1 MKNTNHQDGNDPHNI
16 MKLAEEEWDQ
26 TDTRLAKYDPKVNKH
41 RAKTISRT
49 LPEGGSLETRTVGRT
64 LSESSKTLFR

>member
-41 RAKTISRT
+41 LAETISRT
-49 LPEGGSLETRTVGRT
+49 L
-64 LSESSKTLFR
+64 SEV